1 MNDQSAAKF
10 RAMLDVFGLTQQR
23 VARWFNVTP
32 RAVRRWQQGSRRL
45 PIGIIVLVRLL
56 TAGTVSLAEVE
67 LAAASISARTNGRA
81 KREPPAPLRAEPA
94 PEEQPALAPRRARTA
109 ARADLDLTTA
119 EKVCALVPETC
130 HWPLNDPR
138 DRDFHFC
145 GAPVVVAPYCPRH
158 ALQAHLAPRPGRGVG
173 CVTDGRHGRPSIPG
187 AFSATGASQAPKILL
202 DRAGDLPGGA
212 PPPA

>member
-67 LAAASISARTNGRA
+67 LAAASISARTNGGTESELLVSLE
-81 KREPPAPLRAEPA
+81 EPPAPLEEALA
-94 PEEQPALAPRRARTA
+94 PEQPAPVADLAPTTAERIFALGAGMCRWPFGSPGTSNFYFCSDSIAAGSYCKRHYAEACAAPRRFGSARDIDDES
-109 ARADLDLTTA
+109 RVESLDSPC
-119 EKVCALVPETC
+119 KK
-130 HWPLNDPR
+130 
-138 DRDFHFC
+138 
-145 GAPVVVAPYCPRH
+145 
-158 ALQAHLAPRPGRGVG
+158 
-173 CVTDGRHGRPSIPG
+173 PS
-187 AFSATGASQAPKILL
+187 AMDK
-202 DRAGDLPGGA
+202 
-212 PPPA
+212 